1 MMNSAKE
8 LSEFAEEMPQ
18 KMKDEWSSFKDE
30 VLEETE
36 RLEKNSIKTNL
47 DKEKN
52 FDQRQTREN
61 LIQTQIDNLRSKV
74 IEINKKI
81 EEKN

>member
-18 KMKDEWSSFKDE
+18 KMKDEWASFKDE
-30 VLEETE
+30 VIEETE

>member
-1 MMNSAKE
+1 MNSAKE

-18 KMKDEWSSFKDE
+18 KMKDEWASFKDE
-30 VLEETE
+30 VIEETE

-52 FDQRQTREN
+52 FDQLQTREN